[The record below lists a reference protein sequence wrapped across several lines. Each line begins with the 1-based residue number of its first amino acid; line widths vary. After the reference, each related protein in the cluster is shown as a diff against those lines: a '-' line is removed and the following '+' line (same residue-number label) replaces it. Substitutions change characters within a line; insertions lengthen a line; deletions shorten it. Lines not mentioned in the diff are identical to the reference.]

1 MTPNEIVSVVQS
13 VGFPI
18 VMVGAMAWFVY
29 YMYNKFMEQLQE
41 QRDSHTKEIH
51 ELQTTIDNNTIAL
64 TKLIEKIDRGGGKN
78 A

>member
-1 MTPNEIVSVVQS
+1 MTPSEIVSVVQS

-18 VMVGAMAWFVY
+18 VMVGAMGWFVY
-29 YMYNKFMEQLQE
+29 YMYNKFMEEMEE

-51 ELQTTIDNNTIAL
+51 ELQTAIDNNTIAL
-64 TKLIEKIDRGGGKN
+64 TKLIEKIDSGGGKN